1 MPLSSAITI
10 RWLSVRSQSALRKCR
25 RAILERFRT
34 EHGDKRI
41 AMLPQEFIVR
51 TLGKRSPAAARNW
64 LKTLRG
70 LLEFAVSEKFRA
82 DDPTH
87 GVKLPKLP
95 KSDGIATWTEEEI
108 SAFETKHPIG
118 SRARL
123 AFALLLFTAQRRGD
137 VVRMGRQHVRNGA
150 ISVRQQKTGA
160 ALEIPIHQ
168 DSQTVLDATP
178 SEHLTFLVTEF
189 GKPFA
194 PAGFGNWFRDQ
205 CNEAGL
211 PRHCSAHG
219 LRKAACRRLAEAG
232 CTAHQIAAISGH
244 ASLREVERY
253 TKAADQARLAKDAI
267 NKEQLRTSS
276 GKPGA

>member
-1 MPLSSAITI
+1 
-10 RWLSVRSQSALRKCR
+10 
-25 RAILERFRT
+25 
-34 EHGDKRI
+34 
-41 AMLPQEFIVR
+41 MLPQEFIVR

-82 DDPTH
+82 DDPTR

-108 SAFETKHPIG
+108 QAFEARHPIG
-118 SRARL
+118 SRPRL

-160 ALEIPIHQ
+160 SLEIPIHQ
-168 DSQTVLDATP
+168 DLQTVLDATP

-211 PRHCSAHG
+211 PKHCSAHG

-253 TKAADQARLAKDAI
+253 TKAVDQARLAKDAI
-267 NKEQLRTSS
+267 RKEQLRTSS